1 MKKIPLIATLVLL
14 LFAEKALALGIRAPS
29 CENGRLWRRVGVIVC
44 LENKTNKGISEIPRR
59 ANRPAHYRREKVV
72 RKSVRRPVHRVQ
84 RKAVPFYRSVSVR
97 RNARLVRREA
107 QHILDSR
114 DNTAEIER
122 IREVQRKYHES
133 RR

>member
-1 MKKIPLIATLVLL
+1 MKKIALITTLVLL
-14 LFAEKALALGIRAPS
+14 LSAEKALALGTEVPS
-29 CENGRLWRRVGVIVC
+29 CEKGRLFRRVGIIVC
-44 LENKTNKGISEIPRR
+44 LENKTNKGIARISRR
-59 ANRPAHYRREKVV
+59 VNRPAHYRREKVI
-72 RKSVRRPVHRVQ
+72 RKSVRRPVHRVTV
-84 RKAVPFYRSVSVR
+84 KSVPFYRSVSVR

-114 DNTAEIER
+114 DNDDMIKR